1 MSALRHRAAT
11 SSYTTKASFGPFA
24 DLVCRGGKPTFVA
37 IAKAAEHFA
46 EAVIH

>member
-1 MSALRHRAAT
+1 MSAMKGCIAAFEIGG
-11 SSYTTKASFGPFA
+11 KVGNGPFA